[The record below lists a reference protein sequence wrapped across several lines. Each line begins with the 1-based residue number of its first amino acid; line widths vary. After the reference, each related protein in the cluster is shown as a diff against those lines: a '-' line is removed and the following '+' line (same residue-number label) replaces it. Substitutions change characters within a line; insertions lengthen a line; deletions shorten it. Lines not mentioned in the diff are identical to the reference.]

1 MALKLRPNCKK
12 QKICFGVYPLF
23 NFDRFPHKNDKLLKK
38 WITAY
43 SYGTRELVPFK
54 NCRALQKAFLPQWF
68 FSELVFVSKLKKNV
82 FKKRCCPK
90 DFSETPVQ
98 KKKELLRNESSGF
111 FYAGEHDI
119 SALSFSSAGVFV
131 DKDVTI
137 NPPAKIQIYACE
149 KLKNVMKRKLKHF
162 SEIRFSASENN
173 AWFNGDFTRKET
185 LIKRTCRRSWKK
197 FWVVKYNT
205 DLKIHFFKIV
215 YKTFMSIFRLLL
227 HVERY
232 KLLNNENNFGKA
244 TKAWHLWTT
253 SNLC

>member
-90 DFSETPVQ
+90 DFSETPAQ

-111 FYAGEHDI
+111 FLCWRTWYFGFVFQLRGRVCWQGCYYK
-119 SALSFSSAGVFV
+119 SACKDTNICMRKIKKCYEEKIKTLQRNSVFG
-131 DKDVTI
+131 
-137 NPPAKIQIYACE
+137 
-149 KLKNVMKRKLKHF
+149 KRKQ
-162 SEIRFSASENN
+162 
-173 AWFNGDFTRKET
+173 
-185 LIKRTCRRSWKK
+185 C
-197 FWVVKYNT
+197 VV
-205 DLKIHFFKIV
+205 
-215 YKTFMSIFRLLL
+215 
-227 HVERY
+227 
-232 KLLNNENNFGKA
+232 
-244 TKAWHLWTT
+244 
-253 SNLC
+253 